1 MNQVNSNGQPNRQGA
16 GKRPFDVGGNLR
28 IGDLLVKEG
37 FVKQEDIQR
46 ALAIQKE
53 EAELAK
59 YPLGQILVLTGA
71 LQEEDLRDL
80 LNHPELRKDLGSL
93 AIEKGYI
100 TREQLAEA
108 LRGQVPG
115 QPLGDLL
122 VRKGYITPE
131 QLQDLQKEQMNSKRL
146 GELAVQKNLIDEKTL
161 NHALKIQK
169 SPRVLGEILC
179 DLELVNPLDLY
190 YVLNKYKKQ
199 FKLGE
204 ILVRLGYI
212 DKETLN
218 QALREQRH
226 SSESL
231 GEILVRKQLITN
243 EQLQEALSRQCNI
256 PFRNLR
262 GFAYSEEDKKIL
274 SGIISRKY
282 AEKNLMIPISLI
294 GKDLTLAIVRPENI
308 HTARELKGLYS
319 NLNIKCV
326 LITEEKFSELFEV
339 LYSSK
344 LGRFQTKIEEEKEEE
359 EAPKS
364 IDFMQI
370 ELDEDINSEADEG
383 PVYDA
388 QDIEAEELV
397 NFIIKYG
404 ISNGASDIHIE
415 QDREGAK
422 LRYRIDGVLQ
432 DVNISW
438 LKKKL
443 QEKTGAII
451 SRIKIISNLDI
462 AERRLPQDG
471 VFRIN
476 YYDKARGQKYD
487 LDFRVAT
494 CRAIAGENVTIRI
507 LDSRKANVGLESLN
521 HSAHVLEPFKRFLKS
536 SAGMILVS
544 GPTGSGKS
552 STLYAALKYIYDP
565 GIKIITAEDPIEY
578 SFPGIMQTQVNPK
591 IDLTFSRLLRS
602 FLRLDPDV
610 ILVGEIRDEE
620 TAKIG
625 FDAAQTGHLLLSTV
639 HTNDSISAVPRLM
652 DLNVERAQI
661 AASLSC
667 VLAQRLVRRICPSCI
682 MEFVPDEKEWAIIF
696 DEYPSHLQFYK
707 GKGCD
712 ACGYTGYQGRTLL
725 SEIFVVDKD
734 IASALSKGAEV
745 DDIKR
750 IAMEKGML
758 SMLDDGLMK
767 LRQTTLSEII
777 RVVPHDMIQ
786 TFRMKERQRR
796 VRQDGLPKGAK
807 QFTISDARAETDLI
821 NGIYEAY
828 NDLISTN
835 GGRGARVE
843 QGVFVEFIK
852 DSFDKICREHNCSRV
867 SFILESNHDGVEISA
882 LPEIGSMQKFHAA
895 C

>member
-1 MNQVNSNGQPNRQGA
+1 MNEHGSNVRIKERKPL
-16 GKRPFDVGGNLR
+16 DLEGNMR
-28 IGDLLVKEG
+28 IGALLVREG
-37 FVKQEDIQR
+37 FVRQEDIQR
-46 ALAIQKE
+46 ALEIQKKE
-53 EAELAK
+53 VELSR
-59 YPLGQILVLTGA
+59 YPLGQILVGMGA
-71 LQEEDLRDL
+71 IKEEDLNEL
-80 LNHPELRKDLGSL
+80 LNHPELKRDLSTL

-100 TREQLAEA
+100 TRQQLAEC
-108 LRGQVPG
+108 LKKQSPG

-122 VRKGYITPE
+122 VKEGFLTPE
-131 QLQDLQKEQMNSKRL
+131 QLKDLQNEQLKSKRL

-161 NHALKIQK
+161 KRALKIQK

-204 ILVRLGYI
+204 ILVRLGYV
-212 DKETLN
+212 DKESLN
-218 QALREQRH
+218 QALQEQRH
-226 SSESL
+226 SSESI
-231 GEILVRKQLITN
+231 GEILVRKKLITT
-243 EQLQEALSRQCNI
+243 EQLQDALSRQCNI
-256 PFRNLR
+256 PFRSLK
-262 GFAYSEEDKKIL
+262 GFTYSEEDKRRL
-274 SGIISRKY
+274 AGIISQKY

-294 GKDLTLAIVRPENI
+294 GKDLTLALVRPENI
-308 HTARELKGLYS
+308 HTARELKSLYTH
-319 NLNIKCV
+319 LNIKCILV
-326 LITEEKFSELFEV
+326 TENKFSELFEI
-339 LYSSK
+339 LYSKK
-344 LGRFQTKIEEEKEEE
+344 LGRFQGLQEKEEE
-359 EAPKS
+359 ADETS
-364 IDFMQI
+364 QGMDFMQI
-370 ELDEDINSEADEG
+370 ELDEDMEGDADEG

-443 QEKTGAII
+443 QEKAGSII

-521 HSAHVLEPFKRFLKS
+521 HSPHVLEPFKRFLKS

-591 IDLTFSRLLRS
+591 IGLTFSRLLRS

-639 HTNDSISAVPRLM
+639 HTNDSVSAVPRLM

-682 MEFVPDEKEWAIIF
+682 TEVVPDEKEWAILF

-707 GKGCD
+707 GKGCE

-734 IASALSKGAEV
+734 IAVALTKGAEV

-750 IAMEKGML
+750 IALDKGML
-758 SMLDDGLMK
+758 TMLDDGLMK
-767 LRQTTLSEII
+767 LKETTLSEII
-777 RVVPHDMIQ
+777 RVIPHDMIQ
-786 TFRMKERQRR
+786 SFRSRNKEYGFQGPHFQGGSNRFL
-796 VRQDGLPKGAK
+796 V
-807 QFTISDARAETDLI
+807 SDAKAQTDVI
-821 NGIYEAY
+821 ENIYETY
-828 NDLISTN
+828 ERLISTN
-835 GGRGARVE
+835 GGQGKRVE
-843 QGVFVEFIK
+843 QGLFTEFIQK
-852 DSFDKICREHNCSRV
+852 SFEEICKNYQCSKV
-867 SFILESNHDGVEISA
+867 SFVVEKNEGKVEVSA
-882 LPEIGSMQKFHAA
+882 FPVP
-895 C
+895 